1 MSSARLLLLLC
12 PNKVFVLAVR
22 RARNAE
28 CTTTIEAPVC
38 ESFLGRHPPVRL
50 SVFFH
55 RLAHLV
61 QA

>member
-1 MSSARLLLLLC
+1 MSSVRLLLLLC

-38 ESFLGRHPPVRL
+38 ESFLGRHHPIPL

-55 RLAHLV
+55 SLARLI